1 MKNIE
6 ERIGRV
12 AKRWLTKIF
21 MKKLE
26 EKLSSLEKDSQDKP
40 EPEEVLDITEIEEWV
55 SSKEKE
61 ETQEITPE
69 EIEGEVRCIESES
82 PNSENNNGRRI
93 FDE

>member
-26 EKLSSLEKDSQDKP
+26 EKLSSLEKNSQDKP
-40 EPEEVLDITEIEEWV
+40 EEVLDATEIEEWV
-55 SSKEKE
+55 SDKEKE
-61 ETQEITPE
+61 EVQEITPE
-69 EIEGEVRCIESES
+69 EIEGEVRYIESES
-82 PNSENNNGRRI
+82 SNSENNNGRRI